1 MRPEQ
6 IRQGDG
12 AESRVIRVEHLGDQT
27 RLLLSFRDHALI
39 TVTDAHT
46 ALRSG
51 DTVRIAPAAPFS
63 CDASGARVH

>member
-12 AESRVIRVEHLGDQT
+12 AESRVIRVEHLGDKT

-39 TVTDAHT
+39 SVTDAHT

-51 DTVRIAPAAPFS
+51 DTVRITHEAPFFFN
-63 CDASGARVH
+63 ASGARVH